1 MQTWDLKRE
10 QMKESR
16 ENQRERGGP
25 KGCREQMRQEHVR
38 YLYEFVV
45 VAAAAI

>member
-1 MQTWDLKRE
+1 MKTWDLKRE
-10 QMKESR
+10 QKKENR

-38 YLYEFVV
+38 YLYEFAVV
-45 VAAAAI
+45 VATVI